1 MGSEKHDAVF
11 DYRTLRFLVG
21 LIAFSLPY
29 VVTII
34 ASTPLRSISV
44 SYHTE
49 AQDIFVGMLFIV
61 GSFLVAYNG
70 HFLREAIASKVAGFS
85 AIIVALVPTSC
96 PTCSANINSTIHY
109 SAAVLLFAILAYFC
123 FGPFRRKIKGK
134 GGKKGVRSKIYLVC
148 GIIMVIC
155 MLTALLGSLILD
167 ADTYNRLAI
176 TFWAEAV
183 ALNAF
188 GIAWIVAGKYIPLT
202 TEREERV
209 HLFG

>member
-1 MGSEKHDAVF
+1 MGSEKFDAVF

-29 VVTII
+29 VVTIV
-34 ASTPLRSISV
+34 AATPLRSISA

-70 HFLREAIASKVAGFS
+70 HFLREAVASKIAGFS
-85 AIIVALVPTSC
+85 AIIVALVPTTC
-96 PTCSANINSTIHY
+96 NTCSADINSTIHY
-109 SAAVLLFAILAYFC
+109 SAAVILFVILAYFC
-123 FGPFRRKIKGK
+123 FGPFRRRIKSK
-134 GGKKGVRSKIYLVC
+134 GGKKGARSKIYLAC

-155 MLTALLGSLILD
+155 IVTALLGRLFLD
-167 ADTYNRLAI
+167 VDTLNQLAI

-188 GIAWIVAGKYIPLT
+188 GIAWIVAGKYIPLI
-202 TEREERV
+202 TEEVERV

>member
-1 MGSEKHDAVF
+1 MGSEKEDAVF

-29 VVTII
+29 VVTIV
-34 ASTPLRSISV
+34 ASTPLRSISA

-70 HFLREAIASKVAGFS
+70 HFKRESISSKIAGFS

-96 PTCSANINSTIHY
+96 MTCSSDIKTTIHY
-109 SAAVLLFAILAYFC
+109 TAAVLLFGLLAYLC
-123 FGPFRRKIKGK
+123 FDPFRERIKGK
-134 GGKKGVRSKIYLVC
+134 RGKKGARSKIYLVC
-148 GIIMVIC
+148 GTIMVLC
-155 MLTALLGSLILD
+155 MLTALVGRLVLD
-167 ADTYNRLAI
+167 PDTFNELAI

-188 GIAWIVAGKYIPLT
+188 GVAWVVAGEYIPLT
-202 TEREERV
+202 TDEKERV
-209 HLFG
+209 HFFG